1 MAGLKGRYIAIICL
15 LFMFLI
21 GSLWHYGQNSKRYLG
36 TKNQVPQDSAREHT
50 VNKKDKAEDEAN
62 NADEASHVKDEAG
75 NVKDEAGNVK
85 DEAGHVKDEAGHVKD
100 EAGHTV
106 SYKQLN
112 IEKLEPEFHF
122 RKNFYLGK
130 TKDVEN
136 KDHLLK
142 YLLGRYVNCST
153 YSRQIL
159 IDLGAKTFESSVGWF
174 IENYPCNFTE
184 IHAFEV
190 RKNIFTIPE
199 KEKARVKLYESFIG
213 TVSSSSETDIADL
226 IVNML
231 NVKSSDFLV
240 IKMDI
245 EGAEYKVIDHMRS
258 KGLWPLIDEIFVEI
272 HYKHPYM
279 GRFGWDKFK
288 EYTIEDATNLFVELR
303 SNGVCA
309 HPWP

>member
-1 MAGLKGRYIAIICL
+1 MPVSKQKRRCIEAAIFCL
-15 LFMFLI
+15 LIILLI
-21 GSLWHYGQNSKRYLG
+21 FTVWYYDHNKIIKYIVFKRG
-36 TKNQVPQDSAREHT
+36 NAQVETNH
-50 VNKKDKAEDEAN
+50 AED
-62 NADEASHVKDEAG
+62 G
-75 NVKDEAGNVK
+75 
-85 DEAGHVKDEAGHVKD
+85 AGHS
-100 EAGHTV
+100 V

-122 RKNFYLGK
+122 RKNYYLGK

-159 IDLGAKTFESSVGWF
+159 LDLGAKTFESSVGWF
-174 IENYPCNFTE
+174 IKNYPCNFTE

-190 RKNIFTIPE
+190 KKKIFIIPE

-213 TVSSSSETDIADL
+213 TVSSSKETDIADF
-226 IVNML
+226 IVNVL
-231 NVKSSDFLV
+231 DVKPSDFLV

-258 KGLWPLIDEIFVEI
+258 KGLWPLIDELFVEI

-279 GRFGWDKFK
+279 KGYGWNKFK
-288 EYTIEDATNLFVELR
+288 EYTIEDATNLFIGLR
-303 SNGVCA
+303 NNGVFA